1 MPIFRTPDGKIV
13 EEKTR
18 RGDTATESGGN
29 EHPTHKIDPP
39 GTPPASSGDKSR
51 EKSVDDFYDAPTVAD
66 KIPRPRSSFTP
77 AAPVDDEET
86 RIHGRATPNEESGAE
101 SEQIDAMQDPL
112 SGWLVIVSGPGK
124 GNAVKLG
131 YGLNSIGRSEQDRV
145 NLSFG
150 DSEISRNK
158 HATLIYD
165 PKKENFICNKGM
177 AGTLSTLMTNR
188 FCNLLKYKAAAT
200 SNWETLCLNLS
211 LFATKIST
219 GWIRRKKI
227 DAASPRPV
235 RSSATIRFQKRSRG

>member
-39 GTPPASSGDKSR
+39 GTPPASSGEKSG

-77 AAPVDDEET
+77 AAPVDDEKT
-86 RIHGRATPNEESGAE
+86 RIHGRATPNEESGTE

-165 PKKENFICNKGM
+165 PKQRKFYLQQGDGRNLVYINDKPVLQPTEIHSGCNIELGNTLLKFIAFCNEKFDWLDTQKEN
-177 AGTLSTLMTNR
+177 
-188 FCNLLKYKAAAT
+188 
-200 SNWETLCLNLS
+200 
-211 LFATKIST
+211 
-219 GWIRRKKI
+219 
-227 DAASPRPV
+227 
-235 RSSATIRFQKRSRG
+235 